1 MSAELMIC
9 FKCLFYWYWLYCE
22 FSSVPVNVCRVL
34 DLFKMFISINSIGIG
49 YIVKGEGA
57 VSVKGWGQCFT
68 VTPLLKTA
76 SIFSQF
82 LFSVI
87 YRLILFFIYF

>member
-9 FKCLFYWYWLYCE
+9 FKCFFYWYWLHCE
-22 FSSVPVNVCRVL
+22 FISVPVNVCRFL
-34 DLFKMFISINSIGIG
+34 DLFKMFIFINSIGIG

-82 LFSVI
+82 LFVI
-87 YRLILFFIYF
+87 